1 MRGGERVERRRPGP
15 ARQGDPVTL
24 DHDDLELLAE
34 RLAERL
40 RDVLAAP
47 AVRLVDATTVARM
60 LAVDRDWVYAHAAE
74 LGAVRL
80 GGPRG
85 RVRFDVREVER
96 SVNAATVRPPRRR
109 ALRPTAGRGSGENVE
124 LLPYKGSGPEA

>member
-1 MRGGERVERRRPGP
+1 
-15 ARQGDPVTL
+15 VTL
-24 DHDDLELLAE
+24 DHEDIELLAE
-34 RLAERL
+34 RVAERL

-47 AVRLVDATTVARM
+47 RVRLVDAAAVARM
-60 LAVDRDWVYAHAAE
+60 LGVDRDWVYAHAAA

-96 SVNAATVRPPRRR
+96 AVNAGARQPATP
-109 ALRPTAGRGSGENVE
+109 ALRPRGGRGGGAKVE

>member
-1 MRGGERVERRRPGP
+1 
-15 ARQGDPVTL
+15 VTL
-24 DHDDLELLAE
+24 DHEDIELLAE
-34 RLAERL
+34 RVAERL

-47 AVRLVDATTVARM
+47 RVRLVDAIAVARM
-60 LAVDRDWVYAHAAE
+60 LGVDRNWVYAHAAA

-85 RVRFDVREVER
+85 RVRFDIREVER
-96 SVNAATVRPPRRR
+96 AVNAGVRQPATLALHPRG
-109 ALRPTAGRGSGENVE
+109 GRSEGARVE

>member
-1 MRGGERVERRRPGP
+1 
-15 ARQGDPVTL
+15 VTL
-24 DHDDLELLAE
+24 DHDDIELLAE

-60 LAVDRDWVYAHAAE
+60 LGVDRDWVYAHAAE

-96 SVNAATVRPPRRR
+96 AVNPASAQPPGRR
-109 ALRPTAGRGSGENVE
+109 ALRPTAGGGGDNVE
-124 LLPYKGSGPEA
+124 LLPYEGSGPEA

>member
-1 MRGGERVERRRPGP
+1 VERGRPEP
-15 ARQGDPVTL
+15 ASQGDAVTL
-24 DHDDLELLAE
+24 DHEDIELLAE
-34 RLAERL
+34 RVAERL

-47 AVRLVDATTVARM
+47 GVRLVDAAAVARM
-60 LAVDRDWVYAHAAE
+60 LGVDRDWVYAHAAA

-96 SVNAATVRPPRRR
+96 AVSAANARQPATP
-109 ALRPTAGRGSGENVE
+109 ALRPTGGRGGGAKVE